1 MFFWRAPYA
10 RTVLLWVVSVIL
22 KCNSNL
28 SFFLNPYF
36 RTFNLKHPEVLILQ
50 KDIQDQCPH
59 SKLFPGF
66 RACYLSIADILAK
79 LYNII
84 VYTCVSEHSTN
95 AQNGLSFI
103 GTENDKC
110 FLPTTI
116 SFTGKGRLS
125 EV

>member
-10 RTVLLWVVSVIL
+10 RTVLLWVVSDIL

-36 RTFNLKHPEVLILQ
+36 RTFNKHPEVLILQ
-50 KDIQDQCPH
+50 KDIQDQC
-59 SKLFPGF
+59 LFPGF
-66 RACYLSIADILAK
+66 RACYLSITDILAK

-110 FLPTTI
+110 FLPTTS
-116 SFTGKGRLS
+116 SFTGKVTLP